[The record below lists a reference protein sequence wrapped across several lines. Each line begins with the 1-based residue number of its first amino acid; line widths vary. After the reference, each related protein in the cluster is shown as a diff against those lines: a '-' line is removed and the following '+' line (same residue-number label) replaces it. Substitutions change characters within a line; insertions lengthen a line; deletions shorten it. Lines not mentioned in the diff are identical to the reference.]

1 LESDNQDD
9 GDEDRCFVTTA
20 AAAAMG
26 GAFLILFSNWGFLL
40 TSSARPHLGR
50 STEGVIQ
57 DCKM

>member
-9 GDEDRCFVTTA
+9 GDEDRCFVTT

-40 TSSARPHLGR
+40 TSSAVPHLGR
-50 STEGVIQ
+50 
-57 DCKM
+57 

>member
-9 GDEDRCFVTTA
+9 GDEDRCFVTTAAA

-40 TSSARPHLGR
+40 TSSAGPHLGR
-50 STEGVIQ
+50 
-57 DCKM
+57 

>member
-9 GDEDRCFVTTA
+9 GDEDRCFVTTAA

-40 TSSARPHLGR
+40 TSSAR
-50 STEGVIQ
+50 
-57 DCKM
+57 